1 MKLDLGMGCDDA
13 TLQHT
18 KGFLGLEWRVSGTVI
33 SLNYVRDCARS
44 TSGLPGRQNISLNAQ
59 TPNAQHRTPKAQAI
73 QSLHG
78 CQKSNAL
85 ASLTN
90 ESGASLWCFQRP
102 KRTMPWPS
110 PCMSWSTRS
119 MLRLDA
125 SILGRE
131 AILSVSAHVSDETS
145 LCYLACFALAS
156 LFFLSSANYLD
167 FGGVLL
173 VGRGEK
179 YNFLPPQALQS
190 FSQPEMNSGS
200 YRCAYQPLRT
210 APETSLCYLACF
222 VLASLFPPS
231 TSAAVRPTAR
241 DELRLVSLCVP
252 AVAHRA

>member
-125 SILGRE
+125 SILERE

-179 YNFLPPQALQS
+179 YNLSSP
-190 FSQPEMNSGS
+190 
-200 YRCAYQPLRT
+200 
-210 APETSLCYLACF
+210 
-222 VLASLFPPS
+222 
-231 TSAAVRPTAR
+231 TSAAVLLAAR

-252 AVAHRA
+252 AVAHRPRNISLLPCLLCACVALPSLHKRCSPSHGQR